1 MSQYNF
7 PKTKNTID
15 TLYRAYKN
23 IQVSTNSIKTVF
35 SKFIEKYS
43 DISQFHKNSIFQV
56 HTKYLIY
63 MQVFSLL
70 FEFAKS
76 SR

>member
-1 MSQYNF
+1 MPLFTKLDDTPRVAAETHVYSVTVIVILTCYYKYMSQYNF

-35 SKFIEKYS
+35 SKFI
-43 DISQFHKNSIFQV
+43 
-56 HTKYLIY
+56 
-63 MQVFSLL
+63 
-70 FEFAKS
+70 
-76 SR
+76 